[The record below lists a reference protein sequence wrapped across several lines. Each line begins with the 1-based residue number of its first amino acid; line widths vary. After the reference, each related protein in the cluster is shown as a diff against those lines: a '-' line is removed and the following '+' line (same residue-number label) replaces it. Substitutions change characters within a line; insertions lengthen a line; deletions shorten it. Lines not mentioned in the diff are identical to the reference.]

1 MRILSLASPADCRT
15 ELARVGV
22 DPAAIP
28 IFLAKRDA
36 LAILLEDLPCSTA
49 NIIKQTAL
57 ALGAD
62 CAMHRDVIR
71 GRKRRSNVIL
81 FATRRALGRIC
92 ERLSEQPPTAR
103 ACAER
108 IRSLVRRYDSPHR
121 VLMVRGVSLDLSER
135 TYFMGIVNLT
145 PDSFSDGGRYL
156 DPNQAVVHA
165 RKLIDSGADFID
177 LGAESTRPGAEPVS
191 ATQELAR
198 LRPVLRD
205 LRKRI
210 DRFISIDTYKS
221 EVARICLQEGADL
234 INDISGLR
242 FDPRLAGVIA
252 RARAAC
258 VVMHIKGKPRTM
270 QRKPVYQDLMGEI
283 GEYLA
288 GSVARAARAG
298 IPQEQV
304 VIDPGIGFGKSVED
318 NFTILRRLAEL
329 KSLGQPILVGP
340 SRKSFIGAAL
350 NLPVEERLAG
360 TLAASVMAVANGAS
374 ILRVHDVKEVRQA
387 VLIAERTIRGQGS
400 GHGVRG
406 RA

>member
-1 MRILSLASPADCRT
+1 VRILSLASPGDCRT

-28 IFLAKRDA
+28 IFLAKRDT

-57 ALGAD
+57 AQGAD

-81 FATRRALGRIC
+81 FATRRALGRIG

-108 IRSLVRRYDSPHR
+108 IRSLIRQHDNPHCVLKVRN
-121 VLMVRGVSLDLSER
+121 VSLDLSER

-177 LGAESTRPGAEPVS
+177 LGAESTRPGAESVS
-191 ATQELAR
+191 ARQELAR
-198 LRPVLRD
+198 LLPVLRD
-205 LRKRI
+205 LRKRT
-210 DRFISIDTYKS
+210 DRFISVDTYKS
-221 EVARICLQEGADL
+221 EVARVCLQAGADV

-242 FDPRLAGVIA
+242 FDPKLAAVIA
-252 RARAAC
+252 RAGAAS

-270 QRKPVYQDLMGEI
+270 QRKPTYQDLMGEI
-283 GEYLA
+283 CEYLS
-288 GSVARAARAG
+288 GSIARAAKAG

-304 VIDPGIGFGKSVED
+304 IVDPGIGFGKSVED
-318 NFTILRRLAEL
+318 NFTILRRLGEL

-350 NLPVEERLAG
+350 DLPVEERLAG
-360 TLAASVMAVANGAS
+360 TVAASVMAVANGAS
-374 ILRVHDVKEVRQA
+374 ILRVHDVKEVKQA
-387 VLIAERTIRGQGS
+387 VVVAERIIRGQES
-400 GHGVRG
+400 GDGARG